1 MFLLRYLVIL
11 AIPVLAYI
19 GLRKLAI
26 RYSLNQR
33 QFNLLLI
40 LATVL
45 IAIVIL
51 IVLGRIPVSFILAPV
66 MVAFTFLFRNVH
78 LLIRLLP
85 LWQMFKGKTRTAY
98 GASGGADSSSINTR
112 FLKMSLQHESGDMD
126 GEVLEGKFKGSK
138 LSTLSMDELL
148 ALAQECHRDSDSLQV
163 LEAYLDRSHPQ
174 WRESADAQQGQA
186 SSQDSRAVSETPLN
200 RGTALEILGLQDNAT
215 QDEIVQ
221 AHRRLM
227 QKMHPDRGGS
237 DYLAKKINAA
247 RDFLLGHS

>member
-1 MFLLRYLVIL
+1 VFLLRYLVIL
-11 AIPVLAYI
+11 AIPVLAYV

-45 IAIVIL
+45 TVIVIL
-51 IVLGRIPVSFILAPV
+51 IVLGRIPVSFILAPI

-78 LLIRLLP
+78 LLFRLLP

-98 GASGGADSSSINTR
+98 GESGGADSSSINTR
-112 FLKMSLQHESGDMD
+112 FLKMSLEHESGDMD
-126 GEVLEGKFKGSK
+126 GEVLEGKFKGAK
-138 LSTLSMDELL
+138 LSVMTIEELL
-148 ALAQECHRDSDSLQV
+148 DLAQECHRDSDSLQV
-163 LEAYLDRSHPQ
+163 LEAYLDRSQPQ
-174 WRESADAQQGQA
+174 WRDNAEAQQGQA
-186 SSQDSRAVSETPLN
+186 NSQTVSETVLD
-200 RGTALEILGLQDNAT
+200 RSTALEILGLHDSAT
-215 QDEIVQ
+215 EDEIVQ

-247 RDFLLGHS
+247 RDYLLVRG

>member
-1 MFLLRYLVIL
+1 MFLFRYLVIL
-11 AIPVLAYI
+11 AIPVLAYV

-45 IAIVIL
+45 IGIVIL
-51 IVLGRIPVSFILAPV
+51 ILLGRIPVSFILAPI
-66 MVAFTFLFRNVH
+66 MVAITFLFRNVH

-85 LWQMFKGKTRTAY
+85 LWQMFKGKTRMAY
-98 GASGGADSSSINTR
+98 GASGATESSSINTR
-112 FLKMSLQHESGDMD
+112 FLKMSLQHDSGDMD
-126 GEVLEGKFKGSK
+126 GVVLEGKLKGAK
-138 LSTLSMDELL
+138 LSTLTIDELMEL
-148 ALAQECHRDSDSLQV
+148 AKECHRDSDSLQV
-163 LEAYLDRSHPQ
+163 LEAYLDRNHAQ
-174 WRESADAQQGQA
+174 WRESAGAQKGQA
-186 SSQDSRAVSETPLN
+186 QTQSVSESALD
-200 RGTALEILGLQDNAT
+200 RGTALEILGLHEAAT
-215 QDEIVQ
+215 QDEVVQ

-247 RDFLLGHS
+247 RDFLLGRHN